1 MKKLISL
8 FIILVTLLTLT
19 IGCTPK
25 ETTEQE
31 KPDATQEQEKPDAT
45 EPEPDTATGPS
56 YVTDEASIQKV
67 MGPEGRWIVI
77 FTQDMKTDKELVLDG
92 EFRDKDDP
100 AGDIVRKVKLYA
112 QDEERTKTA
121 SYTLTAPKL
130 TIKSENAMIEGGT
143 FVGDVYVEANGF
155 TIRDAQIQGNV
166 YFSKDEYK
174 TSSQVIENGKVTGTS
189 EVK

>member
-1 MKKLISL
+1 MKKLMSI
-8 FIILVTLLTLT
+8 FVILVTLFTLT
-19 IGCTPK
+19 TACTPK
-25 ETTEQE
+25 ETPNPT
-31 KPDATQEQEKPDAT
+31 K
-45 EPEPDTATGPS
+45 PEPDTVTGPS
-56 YVTDEASIQKV
+56 YITDEASIQKA
-67 MGPEGRWIVI
+67 MGPEGSWIVI

-112 QDEERTKTA
+112 QDENRNKTA

-155 TIRDAQIQGNV
+155 TIGDAEIQGNV
-166 YFSKDEYK
+166 YFSKEEYK
-174 TSSQVIENGKVTGTS
+174 TSSQVIDNGKITGTS